1 MAQSTQVDL
10 RARGWVSS
18 KLCFGAER
26 SFFVP
31 PNVPKLRCG
40 PEVLANDALSD
51 RSILE
56 FAFLLLVPW
65 TMSAIGDPAQFLP
78 RGGEQS
84 GFSDL

>member
-10 RARGWVSS
+10 RAPALVSS
-18 KLCFGAER
+18 NHRFGVGQ
-26 SFFVP
+26 SVFVP
-31 PNVPKLRCG
+31 PNVPKLRRG
-40 PEVLANDALSD
+40 PEVFVNDALSD

-65 TMSAIGDPAQFLP
+65 TMSAIGDSVCFLP